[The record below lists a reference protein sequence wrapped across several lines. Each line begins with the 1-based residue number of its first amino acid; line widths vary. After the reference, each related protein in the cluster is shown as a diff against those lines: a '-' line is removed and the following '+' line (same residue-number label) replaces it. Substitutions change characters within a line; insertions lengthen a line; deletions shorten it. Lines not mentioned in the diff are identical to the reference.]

1 MLILWGPITEPI
13 LGSPETES
21 PNDSGRQA
29 PIPGQWLEGAKA
41 LAAFQAENT
50 GVAKGG
56 LVGGGP
62 RSGAKYATLT
72 DILNICKRGA
82 VHGLS
87 HTAEPRVLG
96 ENSVVYRVTLHHQS
110 GESIY
115 SELFIPMPP
124 EVFTDNWGKEKRMQL
139 GARFQELGGLIT
151 YSRKYLLQG
160 LYGLYAD
167 DGMDPDADSYDD
179 SQQAHKPVAKPV
191 VAPKQQSTPA
201 PVPTPAKVEEA
212 MQAAIASEGE
222 LTPALKADALRIIKT
237 PDGKAKAA
245 FMAKF
250 YPSKSKLI
258 SSDINTKE
266 HCAFL
271 DDFELSARLVH

>member
-1 MLILWGPITEPI
+1 MGL
-13 LGSPETES
+13 PETES
-21 PNDSGRQA
+21 PIDSGRQA
-29 PIPGQWLEGAKA
+29 PAPGQWIEGAKA

-50 GVAKGG
+50 GIAKGG

-82 VHGLS
+82 AHGLS

-124 EVFTDNWGKEKRMQL
+124 EVFTDNYGKEKRMQL

-179 SQQAHKPVAKPV
+179 SKQAPKPVAKPV
-191 VAPKQQSTPA
+191 AAPKQQSA
-201 PVPTPAKVEEA
+201 PPVASPAKVEEA
-212 MQAAIASEGE
+212 MNAAIADVDI
-222 LTPALKADALRIIKT
+222 TPTAKDNALRILKKD
-237 PDGKAKAA
+237 PKAKAA
-245 FMAKF
+245 FLAKF
-250 YPSKSKLI
+250 YPSKSQLI
-258 SSDINTKE
+258 VSDIKTME
-266 HCAFL
+266 HADFVEAFEISNAP
-271 DDFELSARLVH
+271 F

>member
-1 MLILWGPITEPI
+1 MGLHEA
-13 LGSPETES
+13 ES
-21 PNDSGRQA
+21 PIDSGQSTPA
-29 PIPGQWLEGAKA
+29 PGQWIAGAKA

-50 GVAKGG
+50 GIAKGG

-87 HTAEPRVLG
+87 HTAEPRVFG
-96 ENSVVYRVTLHHQS
+96 ENSLVYRVTLHHQS

-124 EVFTDNWGKEKRMQL
+124 EVFTDNYGKEKRMQL

-179 SQQAHKPVAKPV
+179 SKQAPKPVAKPI
-191 VAPKQQSTPA
+191 ATPKQQSAPPVSSPAQVEKAMNAVVQDNGSSLLITPE
-201 PVPTPAKVEEA
+201 AK
-212 MQAAIASEGE
+212 
-222 LTPALKADALRIIKT
+222 DNALRILKSDST
-237 PDGKAKAA
+237 AKAA
-245 FMAKF
+245 FLAKF
-250 YPSKSKLI
+250 YPSKPKLI
-258 SSDINTKE
+258 AADINTME
-266 HCAFL
+266 HAQFL
-271 DDFELSARLVH
+271 DEHELEARLVH